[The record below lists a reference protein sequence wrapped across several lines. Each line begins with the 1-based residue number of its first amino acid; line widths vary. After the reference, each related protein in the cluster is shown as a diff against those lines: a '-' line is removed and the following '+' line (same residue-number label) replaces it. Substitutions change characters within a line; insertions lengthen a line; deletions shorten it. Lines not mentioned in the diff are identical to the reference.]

1 MPRPKEFDP
10 DVALDRAVD
19 VFWSR
24 GYGGTSIQHLVD
36 ALGVNRGSL
45 YATFGDKHGLYLAAL
60 DRYRQSEV
68 VQIVDLLEQPGPVKR
83 VLRRPFDAVV
93 LSVAEGRGG
102 RGCLVC
108 NAAVEQAADD
118 ADVEAAVWASLGR
131 IERAFTSVLQHAHE
145 RGQLRTGAGP
155 AALAHYFTSSFMG
168 LRVVAKAGDSPAQLR
183 DIVDLTLA
191 ILD

>member
-83 VLRRPFDAVV
+83 VVRRPFDAVV

-131 IERAFTSVLQHAHE
+131 IAGLHFGAATRPRARSAQDW
-145 RGQLRTGAGP
+145 RRTGGVGPLLHVELHGP
-155 AALAHYFTSSFMG
+155 AVVARPAIRRRSCVTSSI
-168 LRVVAKAGDSPAQLR
+168 LRSRP
-183 DIVDLTLA
+183 
-191 ILD
+191 